1 MHVCKFSRVSILG
14 LALSC
19 GMLAQTGSRLM
30 SKSAV
35 GAGPSTPSRAADEET
50 LRTLN
55 EKLLTAHDHA
65 DVATL
70 DRIEAD
76 EFTLAGD
83 FGTVAKKAHLDR
95 LREPNYKTEA
105 VDRKIT
111 SQEIRLYGDVA
122 LISETDHA
130 HTADGTF
137 DFQTSSV
144 WVRAGESWRVVH
156 MHYSALAKK

>member
-1 MHVCKFSRVSILG
+1 MNARNLSRVALLG

-19 GMLAQTGSRLM
+19 CTLAQTGSHAIP
-30 SKSAV
+30 KSA
-35 GAGPSTPSRAADEET
+35 AGTGSSTASRAADEDA
-50 LRTLN
+50 LRKLN

-65 DVATL
+65 DMATL

-76 EFTLAGD
+76 DFTLAGD
-83 FGTVAKKAHLDR
+83 FGTVSKKAQLDR
-95 LREPNYKTEA
+95 LRDPNYKKEA

-111 SQEIRLYGDVA
+111 PQEIRFYGDVA
-122 LISETDHA
+122 LVSETDHA
-130 HTADGTF
+130 HTADGTY

-144 WVRAGESWRVVH
+144 WVRAGQSWRVVH

>member
-1 MHVCKFSRVSILG
+1 MNARNFSAMAVLG
-14 LALSC
+14 LVLSC
-19 GMLAQTGSRLM
+19 GMLSQVGSKGLPKAIV
-30 SKSAV
+30 SSSPASA
-35 GAGPSTPSRAADEET
+35 SRAADEDA
-50 LRTLN
+50 LRQLN

-76 EFTLAGD
+76 DFTLAGD

-105 VDRKIT
+105 VNRQIAP
-111 SQEIRLYGDVA
+111 QEIRLYGDVA
-122 LISETDHA
+122 LITETDHA
-130 HTADGTF
+130 TATDGTF

-144 WVRAGESWRVVH
+144 WVRAGNSWRVVH

>member
-1 MHVCKFSRVSILG
+1 MKIRNSFATAILS
-14 LALSC
+14 LALSL
-19 GMLAQTGSRLM
+19 GVLAQTGSGVMPKR
-30 SKSAV
+30 SVGGASA
-35 GAGPSTPSRAADEET
+35 ASRTADEET
-50 LRTLN
+50 LRKLN
-55 EKLLTAHDHA
+55 ETLLTAHDHA

-76 EFTLAGD
+76 DFTLAGD
-83 FGTVAKKAHLDR
+83 FGTVAKKQHLNR

-111 SQEIRLYGDVA
+111 PQEIRLYGDVA

-130 HTADGTF
+130 HTADGTY
-137 DFQTSSV
+137 DFQTTSV
-144 WVRAGESWRVVH
+144 WVRSGESWRVVH

>member
-1 MHVCKFSRVSILG
+1 MNACKFFRVAILG

-19 GMLAQTGSRLM
+19 CMPAQTGSEMM
-30 SKSAV
+30 SKGAV
-35 GAGPSTPSRAADEET
+35 GSGPSTTNRTADEDT
-50 LRTLN
+50 LRKLN

-76 EFTLAGD
+76 DFTLAGD
-83 FGTVAKKAHLDR
+83 FGTVAKKAHLEA
-95 LREPNYKTEA
+95 LRAPTHKTEA
-105 VDRKIT
+105 VERQIT
-111 SQEIRLYGDVA
+111 PQEIRFYGDVA

-130 HTADGTF
+130 HTADGTY

-144 WVRAGESWRVVH
+144 WVRTGENWRVVH